1 MSVIVNLNGCMSVC
15 VCVFILFSVCGAGG
29 LFPDVDK
36 QSVNEENKKM
46 GEYFRRTRFCA

>member
-1 MSVIVNLNGCMSVC
+1 MSVIVNLDGCMTVC

-36 QSVNEENKKM
+36 QSVNENKKM